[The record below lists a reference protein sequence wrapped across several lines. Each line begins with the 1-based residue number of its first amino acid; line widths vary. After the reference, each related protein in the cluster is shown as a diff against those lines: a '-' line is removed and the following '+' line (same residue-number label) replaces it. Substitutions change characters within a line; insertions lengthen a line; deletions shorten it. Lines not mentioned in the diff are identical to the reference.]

1 MIGMEG
7 VDLLGI
13 DKPSIETRA
22 VNKLLCI
29 VSLQLA
35 RLYFGTI
42 ALGNSYKTC
51 DTVCGGSCNS
61 LARPRRLAFLR

>member
-35 RLYFGTI
+35 RL
-42 ALGNSYKTC
+42 
-51 DTVCGGSCNS
+51 
-61 LARPRRLAFLR
+61 